1 MSILSSKIKQSDNIS
16 AKRYFVLPMKSRE
29 YLKSSYYSKNLSRQ
43 RRILELRKIRPTSR
57 VCQRFER
64 GWNPNLPALKC
75 GRACSNGDVRSAKA
89 DICSELNTSCRFLH
103 FLATDDAPFF
113 FNRYKTTGFS
123 LGDIAVQVKPAK
135 QVNGTNTSYYKKELS
150 FAVSAPVSL
159 PTHTTVV
166 SSAAVPTPTTAFSVL
181 LPLPAPTPTPTPY
194 YTGKKTA
201 RGLGHIIRKIFIT
214 VKPK

>member
-1 MSILSSKIKQSDNIS
+1 MSTLSSKIKQSDNIS

-29 YLKSSYYSKNLSRQ
+29 YLKSSYY
-43 RRILELRKIRPTSR
+43 T
-57 VCQRFER
+57 
-64 GWNPNLPALKC
+64 
-75 GRACSNGDVRSAKA
+75 
-89 DICSELNTSCRFLH
+89 
-103 FLATDDAPFF
+103 TDDAPFF

-194 YTGKKTA
+194 YTGK
-201 RGLGHIIRKIFIT
+201 
-214 VKPK
+214 VCS